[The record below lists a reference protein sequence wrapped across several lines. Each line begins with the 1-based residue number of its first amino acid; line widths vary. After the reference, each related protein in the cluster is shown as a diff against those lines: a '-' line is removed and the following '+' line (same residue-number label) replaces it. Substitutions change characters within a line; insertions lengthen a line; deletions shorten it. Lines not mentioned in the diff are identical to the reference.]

1 MTEIITNPGRQ
12 RGEFSVIFHKQDEEQ
27 VEMFGSEIEE
37 EEENNESLPANDG
50 EITKDQMFGSDEQFE
65 KDLAKLMGMNCSL
78 FPTHD
83 RV

>member
-12 RGEFSVIFHKQDEEQ
+12 RGELSVIFHRQDEEQ
-27 VEMFGSEIEE
+27 IEMFGAEIEE
-37 EEENNESLPANDG
+37 EAGNNESVPANDG

-78 FPTHD
+78 FPT
-83 RV
+83 REG